1 METRNKDEE
10 LIALLRANART
21 PVSELARRLG
31 VSRTTAQARLEK
43 LERNGTI
50 EGYSLRLS
58 DRYRREQVRA
68 LVMIKSPPADRARI
82 EDFLRPRPELRALY
96 SISGVYD
103 FAAVVSAKSVEDL
116 DRIIDAIGNIDGV
129 VDTMSSVILSTR
141 IGRE

>member
-1 METRNKDEE
+1 MKDNDKDEE

-58 DRYRREQVRA
+58 ERYRREQIRA

-82 EDFLRPRPELRALY
+82 EEFLRTRSELRALY
-96 SISGVYD
+96 SISGVFD

-116 DRIIDAIGNIDGV
+116 DRSIDAIGNIEGV
-129 VDTMSSVILSTR
+129 VDTMSSIILSTR
-141 IGRE
+141 IGR